1 MTKRKCSTCPYSL
14 GRDNTSAA
22 CEDCVYPV
30 LTQTC
35 GERVHSILLMDLTP
49 VRVVSLWMSA
59 LATVAFVTY
68 ATTDGKHTPLLDFLS
83 SLLPSYAWA
92 ALFALHCGTRL
103 YGLLTRKRPWLRLTN
118 QALGAS
124 LWLLLFI
131 SSSPIPP
138 ASGLSMLFIVPVA
151 MEGWLMS
158 RELFKWE
165 SPDD

>member
-1 MTKRKCSTCPYSL
+1 MRTRKCQPCPYGLTPDDSCNGVPTSL
-14 GRDNTSAA
+14 
-22 CEDCVYPV
+22 
-30 LTQTC
+30 TC
-35 GERVHSILLMDLTP
+35 RQRIHQILLMDLTP
-49 VRVVSLWMSA
+49 IRVVALWMSA

-68 ATTDGKHTPLLDFLS
+68 TVRGGAGTPLLDFLS

-92 ALFALHCGTRL
+92 GLFALHCGTRL
-103 YGLLTRKRPWLRLTN
+103 YGLLTKKRPWLRLSN

-131 SSSPIPP
+131 SSSLIPP